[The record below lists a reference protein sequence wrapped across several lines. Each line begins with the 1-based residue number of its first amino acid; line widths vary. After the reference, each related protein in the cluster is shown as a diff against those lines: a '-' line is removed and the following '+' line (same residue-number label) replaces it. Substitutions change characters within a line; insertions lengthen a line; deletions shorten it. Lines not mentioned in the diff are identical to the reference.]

1 MSALVTAS
9 AAIFGVLVG
18 AGLQFFQARRIHLWQ
33 QQTADRTELR
43 SAGAGY
49 LTATLQLAQFLTRAG
64 QQRSS
69 SGAKPDVDEIHDL
82 VRVAT
87 EARTQL
93 DLVGGEA
100 VFAATKRYHWELVD
114 IAAAVEKG
122 QPTTDS
128 NVGIMTA
135 DLRRA
140 LMNQIR
146 KDLGRPPVL
155 QRWPH
160 RGGETS
166 STGER

>member
-1 MSALVTAS
+1 MSAVVTAS
-9 AAIFGVLVG
+9 AAILGVLVG

-43 SAGAGY
+43 TAGADY

-64 QQRSS
+64 KQRSS
-69 SGAKPDVDEIHDL
+69 SGAEPDAGEIHDL
-82 VRVAT
+82 VRLAT

-122 QPTTDS
+122 QPTADTDIG
-128 NVGIMTA
+128 VMTA

-146 KDLGRPPVL
+146 EDLGRPPVL
-155 QRWPH
+155 RRWPD
-160 RGGETS
+160 RGEKALQN
-166 STGER
+166 